1 MNFESSSAWSFG
13 KTTKG
18 KIKLSNKNIGKMD
31 KTDILTNP
39 GPGSYQPSIMSNKA
53 PNWK

>member
-1 MNFESSSAWSFG
+1 MKFGSSSAWSFG

-18 KIKLSNKNIGKMD
+18 RMEKC
-31 KTDILTNP
+31 DIQTNP
-39 GPGSYQPSIMSNKA
+39 GPGSYQANSVTNKA

>member
-1 MNFESSSAWSFG
+1 MKFGSSSAWSFG

-18 KIKLSNKNIGKMD
+18 RME
-31 KTDILTNP
+31 KTDSQTNP
-39 GPGSYQPSIMSNKA
+39 GPGSYMSKSISSKS